1 MELKNINGRKLI
13 ELLNSKEDDVEDLK
27 DETYYYHF
35 EYEEEYIENRYA
47 VNRFVLDFTIDSDYV
62 IRGNSIYIQADG
74 VVECVLNEPFDSGG
88 QYDEIEEI
96 VKLYLKQLEID
107 IRDNKIDVTLG
118 DDLDERSKLNDS
130 IMSSLKDL
138 NNLFSGYSA
147 GDLDLFLLRDLDI
160 KLKDSL
166 TKIQKN
172 LNEI

>member
-13 ELLNSKEDDVEDLK
+13 DLLNSKESHIEDIK

-147 GDLDLFLLRDLDI
+147 GDLDLLLLRDLDI

>member
-1 MELKNINGRKLI
+1 M
-13 ELLNSKEDDVEDLK
+13 
-27 DETYYYHF
+27 
-35 EYEEEYIENRYA
+35 
-47 VNRFVLDFTIDSDYV
+47 
-62 IRGNSIYIQADG
+62 
-74 VVECVLNEPFDSGG
+74 VECVLNEPFDSGG

-138 NNLFSGYSA
+138 NTFVSGDSA
-147 GDLDLFLLRDLDI
+147 GDLDPFLLRDLDI

-172 LNEI
+172 LSETLSSL